1 MVMQNSCVLLLLAA
15 LAAATWS
22 TAASAQQAGSARITV
37 QRAHR
42 AKSVGESNTP
52 RRTWIP
58 PQRLQTPSRKITVRN
73 DRNSTVSGANPMAR
87 GISFRIIRRDT
98 KFRGLVRITGVV
110 KNTGSAPF
118 QGRNSE
124 ARLMSGNRILAR
136 ATFSQLR
143 PGQEVRVHFDR
154 NWNSASPS
162 EGEFPSTYTLKI
174 VYDTDDVLGGPNND
188 VSLND
193 NQRSRSGS
201 GINRLFR
208 SRTRPGKLPIPIGPP
223 PVLAPLR

>member
-1 MVMQNSCVLLLLAA
+1 MQKSCLLLILAT
-15 LAAATWS
+15 LAAASWND
-22 TAASAQQAGSARITV
+22 AASAQQAGNARITV

-42 AKSVGESNTP
+42 TKSAGESNAP
-52 RRTWIP
+52 GRTWISL
-58 PQRLQTPSRKITVRN
+58 QRLQTPSRKITVFNGRN
-73 DRNSTVSGANPMAR
+73 NTVSGANPVAH
-87 GISFRIIRRDT
+87 GIDFHIIRRDT
-98 KFRGLVRITGVV
+98 KFRGSVRITGVV
-110 KNTGSAPF
+110 KNTGNAQF

-124 ARLMSGNRILAR
+124 ARLMSGNRVLAR
-136 ATFSQLR
+136 ATFSSLR
-143 PGQEVRVHFDR
+143 PGQEMRVHYVR

-201 GINRLFR
+201 DINKLFR
-208 SRTRPGKLPIPIGPP
+208 GRTRPSRIPLPSGPP